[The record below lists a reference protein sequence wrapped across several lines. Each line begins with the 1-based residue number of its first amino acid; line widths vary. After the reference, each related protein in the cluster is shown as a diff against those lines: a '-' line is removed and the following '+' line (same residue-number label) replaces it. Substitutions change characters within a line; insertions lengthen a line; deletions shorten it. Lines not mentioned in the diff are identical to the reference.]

1 MLRLSTIPYL
11 MKIVS
16 KIDLKP
22 IIEQLKEVDI
32 FDNGK
37 AATAQLSKEK
47 IGILGMEVLTAITP
61 QLGKI
66 ADDIVPLVAAYK
78 NVSIEEAENLDALE
92 TIGEIFKDEAI
103 VGFFKSALRKKAA
116 PGA

>member
-1 MLRLSTIPYL
+1 MLRLNAIPHL

-22 IIEQLKEVDI
+22 IIKELKEVDI

-37 AATAQLSKEK
+37 AAAEQLDKEK
-47 IGILGMEVLTAITP
+47 IGILGMQVLTAITP

-66 ADDIVPLVAAYK
+66 ADDIIPLVAAYK
-78 NVSIEEAENLDALE
+78 NVTIEEAENLDALE
-92 TIGEIFKDEAI
+92 VIGEIAKDEAI
-103 VGFFKSALRKKAA
+103 VGFFRSALRKKAA